1 MMLISLQTLEGGV
14 LTLRQIEVI
23 RAIMMA
29 GTVKGAADLLGVSA
43 PGVSRAMKHTESQ
56 LGIRL
61 FSRRHGRFTPT
72 SEARGIFGQINEV
85 FSKVENLQFSIE
97 ALKRGETS
105 VFSFASV
112 PSIAQHIMPRA
123 VARLRHRFPELRMN
137 INILKIEETADY
149 LLLKK
154 GEVVAMSYRI
164 DHPGLIS
171 HQLGSGRLMAVLP
184 QDHPL
189 ALQEAV
195 SPAQLAS
202 QPLIGIDP
210 SDPYGRILSSPFTD
224 NGLPFEL
231 PIQARFSHTVVALVA
246 ARLGIAVVDEFS
258 VATPHLPGVAV
269 RPITDTTALTAYCV
283 VNAETPRSIFA
294 DELISALRSEMR
306 SATQLRP

>member
-1 MMLISLQTLEGGV
+1 M

-23 RAIMMA
+23 RAIMTA

-43 PGVSRAMKHTESQ
+43 PGVSRAMKHTETQ
-56 LGIRL
+56 LGVRL

-72 SEARGIFGQINEV
+72 GEARGIFGQINEV

-97 ALKRGETS
+97 ALKRGESS

-112 PSIAQHIMPRA
+112 PSIAQHIMPR
-123 VARLRHRFPELRMN
+123 VVERLRRRFPALRMN

-171 HQLGSGRLMAVLP
+171 HQLAAGRLVAVLP
-184 QDHPL
+184 EGHPL
-189 ALQEAV
+189 AAQDEV
-195 SPAQLAS
+195 SLAS
-202 QPLIGIDP
+202 LIEQPLIGIDP
-210 SDPYGRILSSPFTD
+210 NDPYGEILSGVFTG

-231 PIQARFSHTVVALVA
+231 SIQARFSHTVVSLVA
-246 ARLGIAVVDEFS
+246 AGLGVAVVDEFS
-258 VATPHLPGVAV
+258 VATARIPGVAV
-269 RPITDTTALTAYCV
+269 RRIAEKTAFTTYCV
-283 VNAETPRSIFA
+283 VNADTPRSIFA
-294 DELISALRSEMR
+294 DELIDLLRTEMR
-306 SATQLRP
+306 RAAQMRR

>member
-1 MMLISLQTLEGGV
+1 MV

-43 PGVSRAMKHTESQ
+43 PGVSRAMKHTEAQ

-72 SEARGIFGQINEV
+72 SEARGIFGQVNEV
-85 FSKVENLQFSIE
+85 FAKVENLQYSIE
-97 ALKRGETS
+97 ALKRGQSS

-137 INILKIEETADY
+137 INILKIEETVDY

-154 GEVVAMSYRI
+154 GEVVAMSYKI

-171 HQLGSGRLMAVLP
+171 HPLGSGRLMAVLP
-184 QDHPL
+184 EDHEL
-189 ALQEAV
+189 ARQQVV
-195 SPAQLAS
+195 SLAQLVE

-210 SDPYGRILSSPFTD
+210 SDPYGHILSSAFTD
-224 NGLPFEL
+224 NGLPYEL

-246 ARLGIAVVDEFS
+246 ARLGVAVVDEFS

-269 RPITDTTALTAYCV
+269 RPISEETALTAYCV

-294 DELISALRSEMR
+294 DELIAALRSEMR
-306 SATQLRP
+306 SATQARRQAGVREASVE

>member
-1 MMLISLQTLEGGV
+1 M

-43 PGVSRAMKHTESQ
+43 PGVSRVMKHTEGQ
-56 LGIRL
+56 LGVRL

-97 ALKRGETS
+97 TLKRGESS

-123 VARLRHRFPELRMN
+123 VERLRGRFPDLRMN

-154 GEVVAMSYRI
+154 GEVVAMSYKI

-171 HQLGSGRLMAVLP
+171 HQLASGRLVAVVP
-184 QDHPL
+184 EGHAL
-189 ALQEAV
+189 AD
-195 SPAQLAS
+195 LAEI
-202 QPLIGIDP
+202 PVARLAEEKLVGIDP
-210 SDPYGRILSSPFTD
+210 NDPYGRILASAFID

-231 PIQARFSHTVVALVA
+231 SIQARFSHTVVSLVA
-246 ARLGIAVVDEFS
+246 ARLGVAVVDEFS
-258 VATPHLPGVAV
+258 VATRRIPGVAV
-269 RPITDTTALTAYCV
+269 RPISEKTSFTAYCV
-283 VNAETPRSIFA
+283 VNADLPRSIFA
-294 DELISALRSEMR
+294 DELIGFLRAEMR
-306 SATQLRP
+306 SAVQLRH